1 MKLSSQ
7 ALLLFILFIYVLP
20 VTASASRPKVDE
32 YCKVDYFSKTN
43 AGTYKGQCIDNTP
56 YGPGIVEFYNGDMI
70 EGYFKD
76 GQLDGAATMTAAN
89 GNIYNGEVVNGRRH
103 GKGTLVWARGSR
115 YVGEWVDDKRHGDG
129 IFTWSNGS
137 RFEGEF
143 RYNKRYSGMYYTNNG
158 RVLKCRMGKCR

>member
-76 GQLDGAATMTAAN
+76 VTVS
-89 GNIYNGEVVNGRRH
+89 GNFFNMLGEIELISNEIESSSDH
-103 GKGTLVWARGSR
+103 SLFTPKILFSNLMIAGS
-115 YVGEWVDDKRHGDG
+115 
-129 IFTWSNGS
+129 
-137 RFEGEF
+137 
-143 RYNKRYSGMYYTNNG
+143 
-158 RVLKCRMGKCR
+158 